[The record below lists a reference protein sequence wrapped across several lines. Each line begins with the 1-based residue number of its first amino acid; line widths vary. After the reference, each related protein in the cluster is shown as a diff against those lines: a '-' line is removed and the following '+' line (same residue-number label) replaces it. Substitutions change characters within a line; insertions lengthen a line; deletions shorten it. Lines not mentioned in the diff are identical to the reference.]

1 MAKRW
6 ETSPISRKMFI
17 SLKLRLF
24 PNVTRRGLKSD
35 IAPNP
40 PSRWAAKTLPRGTT
54 AQPLTQLTPLP
65 KHTTDIPYRRQK
77 YSAEFVSFKFRS
89 VHRRPIFL
97 IFHFRSSYYST
108 LRVPGVSYSN
118 KYLIPRLTWYWHSF
132 TMMLLCYNLKNL
144 RDRSRPWDIT
154 SSILVKCSYVLKN
167 TSTYFQ
173 HSFGRPFPY
182 VRLNFH
188 LGIVRIMP

>member
-77 YSAEFVSFKFRS
+77 SSAEFVSFKFRS

-108 LRVPGVSYSN
+108 LRVPEVSYSN

-132 TMMLLCYNLKNL
+132 TMILCYNLKNL
-144 RDRSRPWDIT
+144 RDRSRPWDIP
-154 SSILVKCSYVLKN
+154 SSILV
-167 TSTYFQ
+167 
-173 HSFGRPFPY
+173 
-182 VRLNFH
+182 
-188 LGIVRIMP
+188 IVRMYWKILPLISNTHFFVHSRKRT